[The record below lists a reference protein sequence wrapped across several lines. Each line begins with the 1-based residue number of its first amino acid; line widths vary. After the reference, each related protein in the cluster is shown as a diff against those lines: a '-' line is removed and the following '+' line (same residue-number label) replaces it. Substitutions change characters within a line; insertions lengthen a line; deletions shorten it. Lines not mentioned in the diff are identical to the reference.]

1 MLMTAD
7 VACSPAR
14 IPSITAPTPAEE
26 AALAAC
32 GQQIAAALAATLRES
47 GTASCACSVSGW
59 SLLDPSSTA
68 PAGDELGLWWGESA
82 PDWQL
87 WLTLDA
93 SEDILASLLGCPSL
107 QGTYR
112 LSDTDR
118 ALLNLQCQKFGQQLS
133 QRLGLSAPAQHGLLS
148 AASGTPLPPAP
159 LAQFALNLML
169 HGRTHPARLL
179 VSLDLLRPLLPSAR
193 PLSKALDR
201 ALVAGAEVTLEAVLR
216 GPILTAGQLL
226 GLEPG
231 DIVCL
236 GQRGQDAL
244 LQVEGV
250 TIGTGRP
257 GAQAGRL
264 AVNINTIST
273 FPEGTH
279 HGS

>member
-14 IPSITAPTPAEE
+14 IPSVTAPTPAEE
-26 AALAAC
+26 AALAVC
-32 GQQIAAALAATLRES
+32 GRQIAAALAATLREA
-47 GTASCACSVSGW
+47 GPASCTCSVAGG
-59 SLLDPSSTA
+59 SLLEPSSA
-68 PAGDELGLWWGESA
+68 PPAGDELGLWWGESA

-87 WLTLDA
+87 WLTSDA

-107 QGTYR
+107 QDNHP

-118 ALLNLQCQKFGQQLS
+118 ALLNLQCHKIGEQVS
-133 QRLGLSAPAQHGLLS
+133 RRLGLPAPAQHGLLS

-159 LAQFALNLML
+159 LVQFALHLLL
-169 HGRTHPARLL
+169 HGRTHLARLL
-179 VSLDLLRPLLPSAR
+179 VSLDLLRPLLAPAR
-193 PLSKALDR
+193 PPSRAIDP
-201 ALVAGAEVTLEAVLR
+201 ALVAGAEVTVEALLR
-216 GPILTAGQLL
+216 GPALTAGQLL

-236 GQRGQDAL
+236 GQGGQDAL
-244 LQVEGV
+244 LQIEGV

-264 AVNINTIST
+264 AVNITAIST
-273 FPEGTH
+273 YSEGTH